1 MSFVE
6 DPAVAAGE
14 EEQSTHEADGAAVA
28 EGGSTSGGGSGGSG
42 DGGGSGGGSGQRKR
56 RTEAQGVTFLYR
68 LVVGQAH
75 RSYGLNVARSAGM
88 DEDMLELAAIKSL
101 EMRDK

>member
-6 DPAVAAGE
+6 DATDVTAGE
-14 EEQSTHEADGAAVA
+14 EEQEQEKSTQEAGGANVPEGCVA
-28 EGGSTSGGGSGGSG
+28 SGGGGSGG
-42 DGGGSGGGSGQRKR
+42 DGGSDVKRKR
-56 RTEAQGVTFLYR
+56 RKEAQGVTFLYR

-88 DEDMLELAAIKSL
+88 DEDMLELAAIKSA
-101 EMRDK
+101 EMRDR